1 MPITNTDIAV
11 KISDLV
17 DKWQL
22 REDEMINWLAGT
34 ATGGPAS
41 NGQYPLTDVLGV
53 VTMVSCPAKFSA
65 DIGNT
70 LTGST
75 ASATAAAVSAANAAL
90 SATAASTS
98 ATASSGSAAAA
109 SGSATTATTAKN
121 NALNSEANSL
131 TSANNAAA
139 SATSAA
145 ASATNAAASYDS
157 FDDRYLGSKA
167 SAPTLDNDGNALLI
181 GALYWDTAISGLR
194 AYNGSAWITYAGIT
208 AAGLA
213 NTPAGGIAAT
223 NVQAAINELDTEKAA
238 LASPALTGNP
248 TAPTAAQFDNDTSIA
263 TTAFIKTS
271 GIVASKVTSYT
282 TSTTLSATDIGAMIF
297 YYGAGANTLTLPLA
311 SAFSA
316 GSVISIVTIN
326 DNVTIGRSGSD
337 VIYALGSIG
346 TSAVLPIGNSLQI
359 TSDGVSKWIQV
370 SGMLG
375 IGINQTWQDVSAS
388 RAASTTYTNT
398 TGKPIAVSVS
408 LVSSV
413 ATVILYTLSGVSF
426 AGSASS
432 AAGGN
437 NINSAFFIVPNGG
450 TYEAHNNVGTS
461 TLYSWKELR

>member
-98 ATASSGSAAAA
+98 ATASSGSAASA

-167 SAPTLDNDGNALLI
+167 TAPTLDNDGNALLI

-213 NTPAGGIAAT
+213 NTPSGGIAAT
-223 NVQAAINELDTEKAA
+223 NVQAAINELDAEKAN
-238 LASPALTGNP
+238 LASPVFTGNP
-248 TAPTAAQFDNDTSIA
+248 AAPTAAQFDIDTSIA
-263 TTAFIKTS
+263 TTAYAMQIGLRSNYYQDYS
-271 GIVASKVTSYT
+271 G
-282 TSTTLSATDIGAMIF
+282 SATLTAADFGRVAR
-297 YYGAGANTLTLPLA
+297 YNSGSVGTLTLPNVSVLG
-311 SAFSA
+311 
-316 GSVISIVTIN
+316 GSIIAVSNINIGACTIAQ
-326 DNVTIGRSGSD
+326 GGSEL
-337 VIYALGSIG
+337 IYALGSMAV
-346 TSAVLPIGNSLQI
+346 TSITLQKGDSVLLAATG
-359 TSDGVSKWIQV
+359 GVWIQV
-370 SGMLG
+370 AGSNG
-375 IGINQTWQDVSAS
+375 IGNGQSWLDMTAS
-388 RAASTTYTNT
+388 RAMATTYTNT
-398 TGKPIAVSVS
+398 TGKSIMVT
-408 LVSSV
+408 V
-413 ATVILYTLSGVSF
+413 ATIST
-426 AGSASS
+426 ATTSS
-432 AAGGN
+432 AFLINGAVRGSGNSGAAGTWLAA
-437 NINSAFFIVPNGG
+437 STIVPNAATYSYIVGSG
-450 TYEAHNNVGTS
+450 TPS
-461 TLYSWKELR
+461 LQSWMELR